1 MFIIASKEDIWNTQ
15 GMSEI
20 YVVVRNQDDVA
31 MSSIEGD
38 PLVILASNAEG
49 AYQAVQGLV

>member
-1 MFIIASKEDIWNTQ
+1 
-15 GMSEI
+15 MSEI